1 MGDMSVISCVEDNKA
16 GERYHRQKEEHKI
29 VILSSCKR
37 GGQTHEPPTILKP
50 PTILGCSPW
59 LSSLKLSEVLRF
71 KPPTVL
77 GHLGCCLG
85 SLPSTRMRLSG
96 LNLPYHKTISY

>member
-1 MGDMSVISCVEDNKA
+1 MGDMSVISCVGDKKA
-16 GERYHRQKEEHKI
+16 RERYHRQKEEHKI
-29 VILSSCKR
+29 VILSSRKR
-37 GGQTHEPPTILKP
+37 GGQTHEPPTIL
-50 PTILGCSPW
+50 GCLPW

-96 LNLPYHKTISY
+96 LNLPYNKTISF